1 METSYCRPTSR
12 EDAGA
17 SPTEAHLAKVG
28 ARLAQIA
35 ARLARPGPRRR
46 TSPSAATELAPAA
59 PAHLGQM
66 PPPPPRPAVAVG
78 PSPRSRLGAPLP
90 ADVAPRNRPEQAGR
104 REPAAAG
111 TARALPGGARRR
123 RRGRGGEGGRGK
135 RRLGFGPLRRPRGA
149 SAGAGKKALLGR
161 APLWACGL

>member
-1 METSYCRPTSR
+1 MEPSSCRPTSR
-12 EDAGA
+12 EDVGA

-28 ARLAQIA
+28 ARLAQIVA
-35 ARLARPGPRRR
+35 HLARPGPRRR

-59 PAHLGQM
+59 PAHHGQM
-66 PPPPPRPAVAVG
+66 PPPPRPAVAVG

-90 ADVAPRNRPEQAGR
+90 AEVAPRNRPEQAGR

-123 RRGRGGEGGRGK
+123 RRGGR
-135 RRLGFGPLRRPRGA
+135 
-149 SAGAGKKALLGR
+149 
-161 APLWACGL
+161 